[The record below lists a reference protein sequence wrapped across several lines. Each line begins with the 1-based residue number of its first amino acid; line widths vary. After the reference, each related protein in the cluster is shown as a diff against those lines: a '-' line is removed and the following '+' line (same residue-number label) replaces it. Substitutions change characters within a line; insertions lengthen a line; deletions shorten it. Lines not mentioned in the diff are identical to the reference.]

1 VSDGLEDRQ
10 PRPPLTIRAGARPFE
25 ISVMS
30 GGFIAGMM
38 GLLNLS
44 TRSSVIERA
53 FPGWWAAAWYCS
65 LILWCGLAL
74 YAVIPQA
81 AHAIRQGW
89 SFLVHP
95 HGQGRLMMRLRLEQ
109 AGMIGFSGS
118 VFAYGIAAVAY
129 AGPAATTAA
138 IWIGL
143 FGVASL
149 WRATEIHLD
158 LRKLD
163 RARAD
168 PHPAY
173 PVPLGD
179 PRGAQ
184 R

>member
-1 VSDGLEDRQ
+1 MSDGLEDRT
-10 PRPPLTIRAGARPFE
+10 PRAPLTIRAGARPFE
-25 ISVMS
+25 ITVMM
-30 GGFIAGMM
+30 GGFIAGTV

-44 TRSSVIERA
+44 TRSSVIEKA
-53 FPGWWAAAWYCS
+53 FPGGWAVAWYCS
-65 LILWCGLAL
+65 LILWCGMVLF
-74 YAVIPQA
+74 AVAPQA

-89 SFLVHP
+89 AVLVHP
-95 HGQGRLMMRLRLEQ
+95 HGQERLMMRLRLEQ

-118 VFAYGIAAVAY
+118 VFAYGVGALAY
-129 AGPAATTAA
+129 VGPAATTAA

-143 FGVASL
+143 FGVAAL

-168 PHPAY
+168 PHPAF
-173 PVPLGD
+173 PIPLGD
-179 PRGAQ
+179 PRGSK